1 MERGSAVE
9 NAIVGREA
17 ELVAVERFLDG
28 VPTGPAALV
37 IEGEAGIGKT
47 TVWLA
52 ALRAAESRALRV
64 LRARPAESEAK
75 LSYAALADLVGMAFD
90 ETRAMLPPVQERAV
104 AAALLRAEADEAAH
118 ARTTATALV
127 TILTALA
134 EQEPVL
140 LAVDD
145 VQWLDPA
152 SEEALAFAVRR
163 LPEQLGLLLAR
174 RSGPSEDLPL
184 GLARALPEERLER
197 IVPGPLSLAA
207 LHHLIK
213 SRLGSSLPR
222 PMLARLAE
230 ASGGNP
236 FFALEI
242 ARALARRAGDHATGE
257 PLPVP
262 RSLEELVAARVSG
275 LSGAARQVALAAAA
289 LSHPTAATLARA
301 LPAEDD
307 IRTALL
313 EAEEAGVLVAER
325 ERIRFA
331 HPLLA
336 SVIYGSAS
344 AERRRQL
351 HARLAA
357 VVVDTE
363 ERGRHLALSATEP
376 DETTAAELEQAA
388 RQAAKRGA
396 HQAAAELY
404 EASRRLTPG
413 GRAVEVARRTLGEA
427 SALLAAGDVAGAR
440 SLAERAAATSIPSLH
455 AEALFLL
462 GDITWISGEQRKA
475 VEFLEQ
481 ALAETQ
487 GDRELAARIYAK
499 LVNFTVNH
507 DPARAIEHSD
517 AAMKLLSPERDSAA
531 LAYVLFDR
539 LWAGIRLGRGEEE
552 GLFERWRELE
562 AKAGPEA
569 PKSPIPLIYFWS
581 IDDFEAARER
591 HAIEDRWY
599 RERGE
604 EVWRA
609 ERLAHLAVAELRA
622 GRWDLA
628 EQYVEE
634 GCSAVAQVER
644 PGPWTSPFRIR
655 ALVDAHRGRT
665 ERARATLLP
674 LIEDA
679 ERDGQAFWEALFL
692 SSLGFVEFAHGNHRA
707 ADEALTRMRDRLD
720 AIGTRDLP
728 PEWSEPFHIESL
740 LALGELQRA
749 RDVLERLEERGRV
762 FPRLWIDVT
771 LPRARALVLAAGG
784 DLEAALAAL
793 DELDLEAAARL
804 PFDLAWTLLVRGR
817 LHRRAKQKRAAADA
831 LRRSLEIFERLGAPA
846 WVDQSRAEL
855 DRVGLRRSREEL
867 TATELRVAE
876 LAAAGL
882 TNREVASRAF
892 MSPKTVEANLARI
905 YRKLGI
911 RSRAELGA
919 RIEGRRSQAAP
930 DRQARAPRRA
940 SGRELATILF
950 TDLVGS
956 TEKARALGDAAWA
969 TLVASHND
977 SVRRELARFSGEEI
991 DTAGDG
997 FLALFDGPAQAIRCA
1012 LAIRA
1017 ELHGL
1022 GLEVRAGVH
1031 TGELER
1037 RTGDKPRGIA
1047 IHVGARIMSLAGA
1060 GEVLVSST
1068 TRDLVAGSG
1077 LEFEDRGEHEL
1088 RGIEGARR
1096 VFAPL

>member
-1 MERGSAVE
+1 VQ
-9 NAIVGREA
+9 NAIVGREP
-17 ELVAVERFLDG
+17 ELIVIERFVG
-28 VPTGPAALV
+28 NAPTNPGALL

-47 TVWLA
+47 TLWLEA
-52 ALRAAESRALRV
+52 VRVAEARAVRV
-64 LRARPAESEAK
+64 LKARPAENEAK
-75 LSYAALADLVGMAFD
+75 LSYSALADLVGAAFD

-118 ARTTATALV
+118 VRTTATALV
-127 TILTALA
+127 TILTAVA

-140 LAVDD
+140 VAIDD

-163 LPEQLGLLLAR
+163 LPPKVGLLLAR
-174 RSGPSEDLPL
+174 RSNRGEELPL
-184 GLARALPEERLER
+184 GLARALPEEHLER
-197 IVPGPLSLAA
+197 VVPGPLSLAA

-213 SRLGSSLPR
+213 SRLGSSPPR
-222 PMLARLAE
+222 PMLARLAG

-242 ARALARRAGDHATGE
+242 ARALVRRGGDYAAGE

-262 RSLEELVAARVSG
+262 RNLEDLVAAHVGG
-275 LSGAARQVALAAAA
+275 LSPAARQVALAAAA
-289 LSHPTAATLARA
+289 LSHPTAATLADAVQAEHDVRA
-301 LPAEDD
+301 
-307 IRTALL
+307 ALV
-313 EAEEAGVLVAER
+313 EAEEAGVLFAER

-336 SVIYGSAS
+336 SVVYGSAS

-351 HARLAA
+351 HARLAE
-357 VVVDTE
+357 VVADAE

-376 DETTAAELEQAA
+376 EETTAAELEQAA

-396 HQAAAELY
+396 QQAAAELY
-404 EASRRLTPG
+404 EASRRLTPH
-413 GRAVEVARRTLGEA
+413 GRAADIARRTLGEA
-427 SALLAAGDVAGAR
+427 SALLGAGDVAGAR
-440 SLAERAAATSIPSLH
+440 SLAEVAAATSIRSLH
-455 AEALFLL
+455 AEALFLR
-462 GDITWISGEQRKA
+462 GDIAWISGEQRKA
-475 VEFLEQ
+475 VELLER
-481 ALAETQ
+481 ALAEAQ
-487 GDRELAARIYAK
+487 GDRGLAAKIYPK

-507 DPARAIEHSD
+507 DPARGIEHSD
-517 AAMKLLSPERDSAA
+517 AALKLLSPEHDSAA
-531 LAYVLFDR
+531 IAHVLFDR

-552 GLFERWRELE
+552 GVFERWQELE
-562 AKAGPEA
+562 ATAGPEA

-581 IDDFEAARER
+581 VDDFEAARER
-591 HAIEDRWY
+591 HALEDRWY

-604 EVWRA
+604 DVWRA
-609 ERLAHLAVAELRA
+609 ERLAFRAAAELRS
-622 GRWDLA
+622 GRWDVA

-634 GCSAVAQVER
+634 ACAAITQLET
-644 PGPWTSPFRIR
+644 PGPWTTPFRLR

-674 LIEDA
+674 LIEAA
-679 ERDGQAFWEALFL
+679 ERAGQAFWEALFL
-692 SSLGFVEFAHGNHRA
+692 SSLAFVEFADGNHRA
-707 ADEALTRMRDRLD
+707 VDEALTRMRERLD
-720 AIGTRDLP
+720 AIGTTELP

-740 LALGELQRA
+740 IALGELLRA
-749 RDVLERLEERGRV
+749 RDVLGRLEERGRA

-771 LPRARALVLAAGG
+771 LPRARALVLAADG
-784 DLEAALAAL
+784 DVEAALAAL
-793 DELDLEAAARL
+793 DELDLDAAARL

-817 LHRRAKQKRAAADA
+817 LHRRARQRRAAADA
-831 LRRSLEIFERLGAPA
+831 LRQALEIFGRLGASN

-855 DRVGLRRSREEL
+855 DRVGLRRSRQEL
-867 TATELRVAE
+867 TATEIRVAE

-892 MSPKTVEANLARI
+892 MSPKTVEANLARV

-930 DRQARAPRRA
+930 DREARAPRRA

-956 TEKARALGDAAWA
+956 TEKARTLGDAAWA
-969 TLVASHND
+969 RLVASHND

-1012 LAIRA
+1012 LAIRE

-1022 GLEVRAGVH
+1022 GLEVRASVH